1 MVSTHDECLAVTI
14 IAIVGATGTGKSELS
29 LAVARSI
36 RESGGA
42 AEIVN
47 ADAMQLYRG
56 MNIGTAKLTLA
67 EREGVPH
74 HLLDVLEVREE
85 AAVAQYQRLARDT
98 IDAIIGRGAVPILVG
113 GSGLYVSS
121 VLFDFDFPGHD
132 DAVRARLEAEL
143 AELGPGILYRRL
155 KELAPAAA
163 ERIDEK
169 NPRRIVRA
177 LEVLEVTGDTA
188 ALGTLPAK
196 PVYWRPAVIFGLA
209 AERAA
214 LVERLDSRVKKMW
227 AAGLVAEADALR
239 EHGLEDGVTAR
250 RAIGYAQALVQ
261 LQGTKTQAQAIEETQ
276 ALTRR
281 YARRQVGWFKRYA
294 DLVWLTAGDA
304 ANAAIIVQAYAAAK
318 AQETNGSATMELA
331 SGAHA

>member
-1 MVSTHDECLAVTI
+1 MTEVSANTI
-14 IAIVGATGTGKSELS
+14 IAIVGATGTGKSDLS

-36 RESGGA
+36 RDAGGH

-56 MNIGTAKLTLA
+56 MNIGTAKLSEP
-67 EREGVPH
+67 ERGGVPH
-74 HLLDVLEVREE
+74 HLLDVLDVREE
-85 AAVAQYQRLARDT
+85 AAVAQYQGQARAAIDDILA
-98 IDAIIGRGAVPILVG
+98 RGAVPILVG

-143 AELGPGILYRRL
+143 TELGPGVLYRRL

-163 ERIDEK
+163 ARIDEK

-188 ALGTLPAK
+188 ALGTLPEE
-196 PVYWRPAVIFGLA
+196 PVYWRPTVIFGLA
-209 AERAA
+209 SERAE
-214 LVERLDSRVKKMW
+214 LVERLDRRVEKMW
-227 AAGLVAEADALR
+227 ADGLVAEADALR
-239 EHGLEDGVTAR
+239 SHGLEEGITAR
-250 RAIGYAQALVQ
+250 RAIGYAQALAQ
-261 LQGTKTQAQAIEETQ
+261 LNGTKTEAEAIEETQ

-281 YARRQVGWFKRYA
+281 YARRQVGWFKRYT
-294 DLVWLTAGDA
+294 DLVWLSAGDP
-304 ANAAIIVQAYAAAK
+304 ANVQTIMQK
-318 AQETNGSATMELA
+318 LA
-331 SGAHA
+331 G